1 MVPRMIRTSA
11 FTRHSVQVKSV
22 RGILLIAQNRL
33 ASAYPAES
41 TATTVVRIAKRLSKD
56 MAAVVGN

>member
-1 MVPRMIRTSA
+1 MIRTSA